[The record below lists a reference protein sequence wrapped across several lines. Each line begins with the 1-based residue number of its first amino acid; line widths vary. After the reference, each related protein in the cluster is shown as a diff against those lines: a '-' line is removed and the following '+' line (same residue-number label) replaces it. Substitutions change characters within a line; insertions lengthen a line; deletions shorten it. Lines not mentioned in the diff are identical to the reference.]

1 MVINTSAQDVKEDLM
16 QLISTFVLHF
26 LLDILVIVKSAQ
38 DKKQEKDI

>member
-1 MVINTSAQDVKEDLM
+1 M

-26 LLDILVIVKSAQ
+26 LLDILAIVKNAQ